1 VVYLRNKVNDDG
13 KTSSDE
19 FTEEVKKLQ
28 ESDKTLGFADAAD
41 IIAARNPDLY
51 HRYQEDAYSFGGDN

>member
-1 VVYLRNKVNDDG
+1 MVDSQIVALESVGTSVIRLNDDG

-28 ESDKTLGFADAAD
+28 ESDKTLWFCGCC
-41 IIAARNPDLY
+41 
-51 HRYQEDAYSFGGDN
+51 